1 MLSRIDAEC
10 IFCVLYLSIRHDIDM
25 CSGRLDVILR
35 GKLCGQGV
43 MLNQLLMEKEKM
55 EEKEEKEEEGGKRE
69 KAVCSTRENLK
80 GMVIVYIVFSSR
92 GISKAGIF
100 NLRCKY
106 VGKDA
111 SIWSESCDDDSR

>member
-1 MLSRIDAEC
+1 MQYSRKSEGNGYS
-10 IFCVLYLSIRHDIDM
+10 VLF
-25 CSGRLDVILR
+25 
-35 GKLCGQGV
+35 
-43 MLNQLLMEKEKM
+43 
-55 EEKEEKEEEGGKRE
+55 
-69 KAVCSTRENLK
+69 
-80 GMVIVYIVFSSR
+80 FSSR